1 MDADDL
7 APGTIR
13 TRVNNL
19 RSMLRAA
26 VRDRIIA
33 LDPGDGVT
41 LPRDRRREA
50 AMVLP
55 TAAQVSA
62 VMTGANPGFQAF
74 VAMAAFAGLRLG
86 EAAGLQVAEI
96 NFLRRSL
103 DVRRQ
108 VQRAGVGAVE
118 VRAPKYGSER
128 LVYLPDSQL
137 EVLAGHITQH
147 WPGDDPTRLL
157 FRTTTGPTPHRN
169 TVGHL

>member
-1 MDADDL
+1 
-7 APGTIR
+7 
-13 TRVNNL
+13 
-19 RSMLRAA
+19 
-26 VRDRIIA
+26 
-33 LDPGDGVT
+33 
-41 LPRDRRREA
+41 
-50 AMVLP
+50 MVLP

-137 EVLAGHITQH
+137 EVLAGHIAQH
-147 WPGDDPTRLL
+147 RPSDDPTRWL
-157 FRTTTGPTPHRN
+157 FQTTTGPTPHRN
-169 TVGHL
+169 TVGHLWRMACQRTGVTGLTLHDLRYCYASGLGRGPVQRGDCAASPQPDGQRRP